1 MAEPKEPTQLPDSIE
16 KELLTKWADIRA
28 RVEKLESELKIA
40 EKEEAEAEAVLIEY
54 MQEKQIKTTA
64 KYSGLGFATLV
75 EPKLYARCAEG
86 AKEKLFGFLK
96 EIGREDLIK
105 PTVHP
110 ATLKSFVGEIV
121 QTGEVSIPDF
131 IEYGYV
137 QGISLY
143 RRP

>member
-1 MAEPKEPTQLPDSIE
+1 MAEPKEPTQAQDDLE
-16 KELLTKWADIRA
+16 KNLLTKWANLRA
-28 RVEKLESELKIA
+28 SVERMGSELKIA
-40 EKEEAEAEAVLIEY
+40 EKEEAEAEAVLLEY
-54 MQEKQIKTTA
+54 MQEKQIKSTA

-86 AKEKLFGFLK
+86 AREKLFAFLK
-96 EIGREDLIK
+96 EIQREDLIK

-110 ATLKSFVGEIV
+110 ATLKSFIGEVI
-121 QTGEVSIPDF
+121 QTGEVQVPDF